1 MWFDQHLSFERMISW
16 QQTCFHASQL
26 LAILSARAFNSRW
39 VGRGPR
45 VIGNKG
51 DAQMAGRTVLSLCL
65 LIVMV
70 LCVGAT
76 AAWVGGCGSGE
87 DSLSKEMLELSWR
100 EFDQSPGAGWRAIAD
115 RGEYVRAAGLIEHYL
130 GHKTGLEQ
138 GQIAYLHFHAA
149 VLHAYE
155 DDYDPAIAHLR
166 VASVDSFPPGFP
178 QSWNALVK
186 GELAFM
192 LKDMDG
198 VRSARDEVAAMRSLT
213 ARDSMFLMG
222 LEYLATMEGVS
233 YKEAMKSMEE

>member
-1 MWFDQHLSFERMISW
+1 M
-16 QQTCFHASQL
+16 
-26 LAILSARAFNSRW
+26 
-39 VGRGPR
+39 
-45 VIGNKG
+45 
-51 DAQMAGRTVLSLCL
+51 
-65 LIVMV
+65 IVML

-87 DSLSKEMLELSWR
+87 DSLPNEMLELSWR

-115 RGEYVRAAGLIEHYL
+115 GGEYVRAAGLIEYYL
-130 GHKTGLEQ
+130 ANKSGLEY
-138 GQIAYLHFHAA
+138 GQIAYLHFHAG

-186 GELAFM
+186 GEIAFM

-198 VRSARDEVAAMRSLT
+198 VRSARDEVAAMPSLT

-222 LEYLATMEGVS
+222 LEFLSTKEGMPYS
-233 YKEAMKSMEE
+233 EAMRSLDE